1 MDKFNADGI
10 VIRVQATGETTRIIT
25 VLTAEHGVLRA
36 FAKGARGAKS
46 KLQSATSLFA
56 FCRFSFVRSKE
67 SFIVREADIK
77 EIFFDLRNSLE
88 ALALAQYFCDAAA
101 RTIPED
107 GTGEEFLR
115 LLLNSLHFLCKNSK
129 DKRQLKAIF
138 ELRLAV
144 LSGYCPNIVAC
155 AHCAAFESEIMY
167 FDPLRGTLTCNNCA
181 QSEGIALPLS
191 VVSAMRHIVFAPFDR
206 LFSFSLAAPLLQVLE
221 ECAEHYFLAV
231 TQQKFK
237 TLEYYRSVCT
247 LQSVP
252 YD

>member
-1 MDKFNADGI
+1 MEKFNADGI
-10 VIRVQATGETTRIIT
+10 VIRVQTTGETTRIIT

-36 FAKGARGAKS
+36 FAKGARSNKS
-46 KLQSATSLFA
+46 RLQSATSLFA
-56 FCRFSFVRSKE
+56 YCRFTFSRSKE
-67 SFIVREADIK
+67 SFIVTEADVK
-77 EIFFDLRNSLE
+77 EVFFDLRNSLE

-155 AHCAAFESEIMY
+155 EQCAAFETEIMY
-167 FDPLRGTLTCNNCA
+167 FDPLKGSLLCSECA
-181 QSEGIALPLS
+181 ATEGIALPLS
-191 VVSAMRHIVFAPFDR
+191 VISAMRHIAFAPFDR
-206 LFSFSLAAPLLQVLE
+206 LFSFSLSEPLLKALE
-221 ECAEHYFLAV
+221 DSAETYFLSV
-231 TQQKFK
+231 TQQKYK
-237 TLEYYRSVCT
+237 TLEYYRSICV
-247 LQSVP
+247 L
-252 YD
+252 